1 MCVLHINSSDRAG
14 VGLPEAHYVYHFFIQ
29 HNLMTCLA
37 DKSQNNIGEELIS
50 DPTTLHFSSRR
61 PSLSSSLWRLSTIW
75 VCFLLCAAGFGCAVG
90 LYHFSQLGI
99 TSILPL
105 VLIGVTKYRYLLSVG
120 FFFSPFQRQF
130 ICSSCVSSSH
140 VITFSMCPFIW
151 DNNVCMPCLS
161 YKSVL
166 IQQMALFMSMLGN
179 NIGRLCVS
187 FCLIIVLSLWHIQ
200 LLTSCLLFCGVYIL
214 PDFIGGLLGDFH
226 QFYPVGI
233 CGVRIVW
240 RHKCGSSAVLLY
252 VFCLNNPL

>member
-120 FFFSPFQRQF
+120 FFF
-130 ICSSCVSSSH
+130 
-140 VITFSMCPFIW
+140 
-151 DNNVCMPCLS
+151 LS
-161 YKSVL
+161 ISETV
-166 IQQMALFMSMLGN
+166 
-179 NIGRLCVS
+179 
-187 FCLIIVLSLWHIQ
+187 H
-200 LLTSCLLFCGVYIL
+200 LLFLCQLISCDNIFHVSLYLGQQCMYAM
-214 PDFIGGLLGDFH
+214 PLL
-226 QFYPVGI
+226 
-233 CGVRIVW
+233 
-240 RHKCGSSAVLLY
+240 
-252 VFCLNNPL
+252 

>member
-1 MCVLHINSSDRAG
+1 
-14 VGLPEAHYVYHFFIQ
+14 
-29 HNLMTCLA
+29 
-37 DKSQNNIGEELIS
+37 
-50 DPTTLHFSSRR
+50 
-61 PSLSSSLWRLSTIW
+61 
-75 VCFLLCAAGFGCAVG
+75 
-90 LYHFSQLGI
+90 
-99 TSILPL
+99 
-105 VLIGVTKYRYLLSVG
+105 
-120 FFFSPFQRQF
+120 
-130 ICSSCVSSSH
+130 
-140 VITFSMCPFIW
+140 MCPFIW

-252 VFCLNNPL
+252 VFCLNNPSWWVLGYVCLFHEEYISDQIFFTISSTLGDSSPLLGK